1 MSPEIFFKLMNAIAG
16 IGWLGIIVLSRFWT
30 FADKFVIGIVVSLLA
45 ILYAYFNFGHI
56 GEVGGFTSFLSF
68 DGVQKVF
75 SNPWL
80 INAGWAHIMAFD
92 LMVGIWIKN
101 NAAKNGIPYWIVI
114 FILLVTIMVAP
125 LGLLI
130 YQLVRWIKTKQFFGS
145 LS

>member
-1 MSPEIFFKLMNAIAG
+1 MSPESFFLMMNVIAG
-16 IGWLGIIVLSRFWT
+16 IGWLDVIVLSRFWN

-45 ILYAYFNFGHI
+45 VLYTYFNFGHI
-56 GEVGGFTSFLSF
+56 TEVGGPASFMTF
-68 DGVQKVF
+68 DGVIKVF

-101 NAAKNGIPYWIVI
+101 NAAKNGISYWIVVL
-114 FILLVTIMVAP
+114 ILLVTIMLAP
-125 LGLLI
+125 LGLLL